1 MYMVVFKNVGK
12 TKEIHANMIVFACVK
27 SLCTQVRHVK
37 FLLKILLQ
45 QLRIVHKFIERQKS
59 LSVLFKKK
67 LLRLVFEPT
76 MFLSIIH

>member
-37 FLLKILLQ
+37 LLLKILLQ
-45 QLRIVHKFIERQKS
+45 QLRIVHKFFGRQKS

-67 LLRLVFEPT
+67 KVVKT
-76 MFLSIIH
+76 SV

>member
-12 TKEIHANMIVFACVK
+12 IKEIHANMIVFACVK

-37 FLLKILLQ
+37 LLLKILLQ